1 MNRIKNGMPT
11 TISAIPERSLE
22 SLLLNNPIMPS
33 NTASGAKTQ
42 DDKTVMLFK
51 KLKVSGEM
59 FSWEAPKFAPKNE
72 TDRMEATKEAM
83 PK

>member
-1 MNRIKNGMPT
+1 
-11 TISAIPERSLE
+11 
-22 SLLLNNPIMPS
+22 
-33 NTASGAKTQ
+33 
-42 DDKTVMLFK
+42 VMLFK